1 MSTNSYANLKL
12 QETSAI
18 MSLTSAILSETNKR
32 DSLVAAVSHDT
43 NTATTTTT
51 KITYKTQQQQAS
63 PSPMTNT
70 TTVLSNNVQALTGDR
85 DRVRRASSIKRS
97 ANDFR
102 FLKAIG
108 EGSFSTVYLAQDIH
122 TKTKYASEYIQKK
135 SLSFFRHEKAN
146 RGSLARSFYSRF
158 SLCMLN

>member
-18 MSLTSAILSETNKR
+18 MSLTSAILSENNKR
-32 DSLVAAVSHDT
+32 DSLVASVNQDT

-51 KITYKTQQQQAS
+51 KITYKTQQQAS
-63 PSPMTNT
+63 SPTNTPPAATTNT
-70 TTVLSNNVQALTGDR
+70 TTVLSNNVPATMGDR
-85 DRVRRASSIKRS
+85 ERQPRASSIKRS

-122 TKTKYASEYIQKK
+122 TKKKYASKLTEGGEKVVPF
-135 SLSFFRHEKAN
+135 LSFMY
-146 RGSLARSFYSRF
+146 L
-158 SLCMLN
+158 

>member
-18 MSLTSAILSETNKR
+18 MSLTSTILSENNKR
-32 DSLVAAVSHDT
+32 DSLVASVNQDT

-51 KITYKTQQQQAS
+51 KITYKTQQQAS
-63 PSPMTNT
+63 SPTSNT
-70 TTVLSNNVQALTGDR
+70 TTTATTVLSNNVQASMGDR
-85 DRVRRASSIKRS
+85 ERQPRASAIKRS

-122 TKTKYASEYIQKK
+122 TTKKYASKYTDRGCEKVSII
-135 SLSFFRHEKAN
+135 SDSFVFLGCLIEN
-146 RGSLARSFYSRF
+146 
-158 SLCMLN
+158 